1 MWSPILPPHSGTPG
15 NRLTR
20 SKSVPEEYADS
31 TFVEKTTPDFI
42 DFVMH
47 SRPFFLSAVNVPNYR
62 DRTRMEQVTK
72 HIPRA
77 DAKWLGRRLSRL
89 SEDANP
95 RCLPGWRLHARRGRN
110 VHTVMRARIAELGA
124 L

>member
-1 MWSPILPPHSGTPG
+1 
-15 NRLTR
+15 
-20 SKSVPEEYADS
+20 VPEEYADS

-47 SRPFFLSAVNVPNYR
+47 SRPFLLSAVNVPNYR
-62 DRTRMEQVTK
+62 DRTRMEQVTR

-89 SEDANP
+89 SGAQIRDAF
-95 RCLPGWRLHARRGRN
+95 RAGGYTHDEVEVYTRA
-110 VHTVMRARIAELGA
+110 MRARIAELGA